1 MGVIAIVLSLR
12 ILTASVLILG
22 VILGL
27 FYLPQDIFNVIVA
40 LFMLVGAW
48 ETAQMFWPGNLSGN
62 LKKQTIFLALVLL
75 AAIISFHYFTVLGI
89 VIGSI
94 WWLFVPTFLV
104 RYVKKPEEFNFSVS
118 AKNSMGI
125 LIFVPFF
132 LALSLLQMQFGP
144 RYVLFIL
151 SLVWANDIGA
161 YFAGTFFGKTL
172 LAPSIS
178 PKKTWEGLIGG
189 LVLGLIVIICGG
201 FLLNIHGI
209 RWVLWVTLNIVIS
222 LWSVIGDLFE
232 SMLKRLAK
240 VKDSGNLLPG
250 HGGIYDRIDSLT
262 AAIPLFVLAIIVCG
276 F

>member
-1 MGVIAIVLSLR
+1 MLSLR

-48 ETAQMFWPGNLSGN
+48 ETAQMFWPGNLPGN
-62 LKKQTIFLALVLL
+62 LKKQTIFLVIVLL
-75 AAIISFHYFTVLGI
+75 TALISFNYFNVFGI

-94 WWLFVPTFLV
+94 WWLIVPVFLV
-104 RYVKKPEEFNFSVS
+104 RYVNKPEEFNFSVS

-132 LALSLLQMQFGP
+132 LALNLLQMQFGP

-189 LVLGLIVIICGG
+189 LGLGLIVIICGG

-209 RWVLWVTLNIVIS
+209 RWILWITLNIVIS